1 MFVFFCHSRTLTV
14 SCEEAIDELRRSDGP
29 TSVIIDVPRL
39 QFDVVNLLL
48 SNDLLQACYSSLLYY
63 WLVQCICAFAFSACA
78 FSALMLLVGRQEGHL
93 ACKKLNGE
101 VLAWLSVSSDVQTCI
116 WPN

>member
-1 MFVFFCHSRTLTV
+1 M

-63 WLVQCICAFAFSACA
+63 WLV
-78 FSALMLLVGRQEGHL
+78 
-93 ACKKLNGE
+93 
-101 VLAWLSVSSDVQTCI
+101 
-116 WPN
+116 